1 MKSIFISLMKKREN
15 LPTRM
20 KTRGDVG
27 SLEQFINSLAI
38 GGREITLCK
47 ALHY

>member
-1 MKSIFISLMKKREN
+1 MKKREN

-20 KTRGDVG
+20 KTRGDG
-27 SLEQFINSLAI
+27 FPEQFINSLAI